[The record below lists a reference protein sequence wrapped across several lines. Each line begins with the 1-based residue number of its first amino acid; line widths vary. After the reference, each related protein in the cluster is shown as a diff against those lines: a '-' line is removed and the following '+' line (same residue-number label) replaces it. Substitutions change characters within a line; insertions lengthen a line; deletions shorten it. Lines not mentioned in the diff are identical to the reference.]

1 MKQLEKFSELYH
13 RLLYLNSKADMP
25 EGMKSFNSFNELD
38 QKIMNILF
46 EHNSLTITG
55 LNKFLKKSKSTL
67 TSSIKRLE
75 KKGVILRQQSLK
87 DKRFFELKLT
97 AKGIG
102 MQESHHK
109 FEDILFTGILSA
121 LDDDNERQAL
131 INMLEKIIEK
141 FENNKII

>member
-13 RLLYLNSKADMP
+13 RLWYLNSKAEIPD
-25 EGMKSFNSFNELD
+25 GMKSFNSFNELD
-38 QKIMNILF
+38 RKIMNILF
-46 EHNSLTITG
+46 EHNSLTITE

-75 KKGVILRQQSLK
+75 ERGVILRQQSLR

-97 AKGIG
+97 AKGIAL
-102 MQESHHK
+102 QESHHK
-109 FEDILFTGILSA
+109 FEDNLFTGILSA
-121 LDDDNERQAL
+121 LDDDNERESL

-141 FENNKII
+141 FENHK